1 MFHAPFLSAQFV
13 HLIGALEK
21 VSALFRFPSSQSVM
35 SESGGEESGKQGKR
49 KAKADDSGGE
59 ELQLAAE
66 DPLLVFGSEIMTII
80 LSKLDV
86 RSLAEARLVS
96 RGWQAVA
103 SSDRIWAPKCQELWL
118 DKAHIP
124 RVSMAEGLPKIVA
137 TLLSIRDGK
146 RLAPEYWR
154 DLDPSWRSGGG
165 APMRRY
171 FHPDG
176 SITAD
181 PEDKVWGGHESSY
194 TIVTGVLADGKVR
207 EHYVRINRWPKMMVE
222 RNPDWS
228 WELRNH
234 LYCYRSIP
242 DADGRRGSASSGSIS
257 ISISGGFSSN

>member
-146 RLAPEYWR
+146 RVSLTSSSPY
-154 DLDPSWRSGGG
+154 LS
-165 APMRRY
+165 RRAKRTWEELCAL
-171 FHPDG
+171 
-176 SITAD
+176 II
-181 PEDKVWGGHESSY
+181 SY
-194 TIVTGVLADGKVR
+194 R
-207 EHYVRINRWPKMMVE
+207 
-222 RNPDWS
+222 
-228 WELRNH
+228 RNH
-234 LYCYRSIP
+234 GSEFECMNYVITQTNLKVMPVILSNWQFANVRLESLGMTFVTMFGNSALQRSKWSCQSVLRP
-242 DADGRRGSASSGSIS
+242 ND
-257 ISISGGFSSN
+257 